1 MFCFRKNVGG
11 IRILK
16 LNYVSVFLKVTLIF
30 MAMCMLNNY
39 TMLHAMAP
47 NVQTIDY
54 STYLKRSP
62 TPLLTGETLWESP
75 RSFVVLSE
83 GSSIAYELEIPKE
96 KEGLWNIRIDYEVLS
111 SQILPPEISVYL
123 NNKLPFLE
131 ARSIPLVQY
140 WEYETMDFSKNR
152 YGDEIIPNQRIASD
166 TISYVLKN
174 PNGVD
179 KFPLWFNLRSPKVTL
194 TLFVNSGKIAIKR
207 LSIERLKSLTKFSEV
222 VSKLDTKNS
231 KGERRIITVQA
242 EKPFRKNEASVNAIP
257 VRSPDTVP
265 YDTYNLVL
273 NAFGGS
279 NWKQPGQ
286 CVIYEFDIPETGY
299 YKIAVK
305 YRQDTKPNF
314 TSYRTVYVDGAVIY
328 SDLLEIPF
336 EYTSDWKIYTL
347 KSLDKTSDIVFYLTK
362 GRHTIA
368 LEVNASVYSDV
379 LNSLKA
385 MIDYINKI
393 ALQIKFISGGSLDK
407 NVEWEITDYIPDIE
421 PKLKSLIKNLEII
434 KMKVAKINGNAW
446 NAEYVSLNTAQ
457 MFLKRLIKDV
467 NKIPNKLEML
477 NGSTGSVLS
486 ELSVAYNGLQEMPL
500 TIDEIYI
507 YKGKNIDGV
516 VKSSPFKVFVEGF
529 KRFVDSFNM
538 HKNTTFSK
546 SQKENIVMLRVW
558 INRPRQYVDI
568 LQQLIDNDFT
578 KKTGIYVDVSIMRD
592 EGKLI
597 LANAAKKSPDIALGI
612 SNWIP
617 FEMGIRGAALD
628 LKRFSDFVEF
638 SKNFYPGSLLPYLYE
653 NHCYGLPEALDFY
666 VLFYRKDILEYLNIP
681 IPKTWDDV
689 KLILPEL
696 QRSGLNF
703 YIPLSGT
710 SSFKAWM
717 TTAPFIMQYHG
728 KLFTDDGLKTALDNP
743 STLKALKEMT
753 ELFTMYGMPAQ
764 VANFFE
770 SFRKGEIPLG
780 VSNLNTYIQLTIAAP
795 ELRGMWSIAPSPGV
809 KYGSTIERWQTGSA
823 QAVAILN
830 DTKFP
835 MEAWEFVKWWL
846 SKETQVSLVNRIVST
861 YGIEFLFIPSNQF
874 AIDGIPLKTEHIK
887 VVKEQF
893 KWLQEVPKMPASYIL
908 EREISNIWNK
918 VVLEGKP
925 LKVAVDDSVIVVNKE
940 FARKLEEFG
949 YYKDGKP
956 VKPFKIYTLEDVISW
971 YMQDREAKDSKR

>member
-1 MFCFRKNVGG
+1 MGG
-11 IRILK
+11 SKILK
-16 LNYVSVFLKVTLIF
+16 LRHMDVFLKVAFILIVTYV
-30 MAMCMLNNY
+30 LSNY
-39 TMLHAMAP
+39 AVLYGVTS
-47 NVQTIDY
+47 NIQTIDY
-54 STYLKRSP
+54 SAYLRHSP
-62 TPLLTGETLWESP
+62 TPLLTGETFWASP
-75 RSFVVLSE
+75 RSFVLLSE
-83 GSSIAYELEIPKE
+83 GSSITYELEIPKE
-96 KEGLWNIRIDYEVLS
+96 KEGLWNIRIDYEILS
-111 SQILPPEISVYL
+111 RQILPPEISVYL
-123 NNKLPFLE
+123 NGKLPFSE

-140 WEYETMDFSKNR
+140 WEYETTAFAKNR
-152 YGDEIIPNQRIASD
+152 YGDEIIPNQKIASD

-174 PNGVD
+174 PNGID
-179 KFPLWFNLRSPKVTL
+179 NFPLWFNLRSPRVTI

-207 LSIERLKSLTKFSEV
+207 LSIERPKSLTKFSEV
-222 VSKLDTKNS
+222 VGKLGIKDS
-231 KGERRIITVQA
+231 KGERRIITLQA

-265 YDTYNLVL
+265 YDTYNLLL

-279 NWKQPGQ
+279 NWRQPGQ
-286 CVIYEFDIPETGY
+286 FVIYEFDVPEEGY

-314 TSYRTVYVDGAVIY
+314 TSYRTVYIDGDITY

-336 EYTSDWKIYTL
+336 EYTSDWRVYTL
-347 KSLDKTSDIVFYLTK
+347 KSLDKTSDIVFHLTK
-362 GRHTIA
+362 GKHTIA
-368 LEVNASVYSDV
+368 FEVNASVYSDV
-379 LNSLKA
+379 LNSLKS
-385 MIDYINKI
+385 MIDYINKL
-393 ALQIKFISGGSLDK
+393 ALQIKYISGGSSDK
-407 NVEWEITDYIPDIE
+407 NVEWEITDYFPDIE
-421 PKLKSLIKNLEII
+421 LKLKSLIKELEII
-434 KMKVAKINGNAW
+434 KIKIAKINGNTW
-446 NAEYVSLNTAQ
+446 NTEYISLNTAQ

-477 NGSTGSVLS
+477 TGSTGSVLS
-486 ELSVAYNGLQEMPL
+486 ELSVAYNGLKEMPL

-507 YKGKNIDGV
+507 YKGENIDKI
-516 VKSSPFKVFVEGF
+516 VKSSPFKLFVEGF
-529 KRFVDSFNM
+529 KRFVHSFKKQ
-538 HKNTTFSK
+538 KNPTFPK
-546 SQKENIVMLRVW
+546 SQKENTVMLKVW
-558 INRPRQYVDI
+558 VNRPRQYVDI

-578 KKTGIYVDVSIMRD
+578 KKRGIYVDVSIMRD
-592 EGKLI
+592 EVKLI

-653 NHCYGLPEALDFY
+653 NHCYGLPETLDFY

-681 IPKTWDDV
+681 IPNTWDDV

-696 QRSGLNF
+696 QRNGLNF
-703 YIPLSGT
+703 YIPLSGA
-710 SSFKAWM
+710 SAFKAWM

-728 KLFTDDGLKTALDNP
+728 KLFTDDGLKTALDTP

-753 ELFTMYGMPAQ
+753 ELFTMYGVPAQ

-780 VSNLNTYIQLTIAAP
+780 VSNLNTYIQLMVAAP

-809 KYGSTIERWQTGSA
+809 RYGTSIERWQTGSA

-830 DTKFP
+830 DTKYP

-846 SKETQVSLVNRIVST
+846 SKETQMNLVNRIVST
-861 YGIEFLFIPSNQF
+861 YGIEFLIIPSNQS
-874 AIDGIPLKTEHIK
+874 AIDGIPLKTEHLK

-893 KWLQEVPKMPASYIL
+893 RWLQEVPKMPASYIL

-925 LKVAVDDSVIVVNKE
+925 LKVAVDDGVNVVNKE

-956 VKPFKIYTLEDVISW
+956 VKPFRIYTLADILSW
-971 YMQDREAKDSKR
+971 YMENAGDKGSKR